1 MRADRLV
8 ATLLV
13 LQARGTVT
21 AAEVADE
28 LEVSE
33 RTARRDLDAL
43 AMSGIPLYSKQGRG
57 GGWTLVG
64 GATTN
69 LTGLRS
75 PEARAL
81 MTMAAASGRFTP
93 ELASAMRKI
102 TQAMP
107 EPVRDEVAQIMSSVM
122 SDSTSWG
129 NRAASVLH
137 EKRRDDWLDP
147 LQRSVIERRCLAL
160 TYDTPRTGT
169 SRRTVKPLGL
179 VVKQG
184 YWYLLADTEGGRR
197 SFRVDR
203 IIDVEP
209 TPDRFD
215 PPEDFDL
222 ERAWEEITQR
232 YAERAA
238 HVAVEAIVDD
248 EWIPRLRLM
257 GVETI
262 VHGAAAGDGG
272 VGATSS
278 SRSHVTLGS
287 FKVEVLAAQL
297 AGVMTGIELI
307 DPPAELVACLAA
319 TGRELTSRFD
329 PEAGSSPPASSQ
341 R

>member
-8 ATLLV
+8 ATLLI

-21 AAEVADE
+21 ASEVADE

-64 GATTN
+64 GATTD

-81 MTMAAASGRFTP
+81 MTMAAASGRSTP

-107 EPVRDEVAQIMSSVM
+107 EPVRDEVAQIMSSVI
-122 SDSTSWG
+122 SDSTTWG
-129 NRAASVLH
+129 NRAASVLR
-137 EKRRDDWLDP
+137 EQRRDDWLDP
-147 LQRSVIERRCLAL
+147 LQRSVLERTRLAL
-160 TYDTPRTGT
+160 TYSTPRKGT
-169 SRRTVKPLGL
+169 SVRTVEPLGL
-179 VVKQG
+179 VVKEG
-184 YWYLLADTEGGRR
+184 NWYLLAETDDGRR

-203 IIDVEP
+203 IVDATP
-209 TPDRFD
+209 TSTRFD
-215 PPEDFDL
+215 PPADFDL
-222 ERAWEEITQR
+222 EQAWEEITLR

-238 HVAVEAIVDD
+238 HVTVEAIVDD
-248 EWIPRLRLM
+248 EWIPALRVI
-257 GVETI
+257 GVEAV
-262 VHGAAAGDGG
+262 VHDDE
-272 VGATSS
+272 GATSTGR
-278 SRSHVTLGS
+278 SRVALGS
-287 FKVEVLAAQL
+287 FKVEVLAAQV

-307 DPPAELVACLAA
+307 DPPAELTERLAEIGA
-319 TGRELTSRFD
+319 VLVDRFGPSGTSRSV
-329 PEAGSSPPASSQ
+329 APAQ